1 MTPREKN
8 LADINEIAQEYG
20 YTVED
25 VLGYS
30 KPKEL
35 VKIRRLCVVMLRE
48 KGYSTLAIGRIMHRD
63 HSSIC
68 NSLNK
73 SKATGMTPEKLKL
86 ARHYMGYSV
95 NEMADALRLSPA
107 SGGTTIRKMESGKV
121 NITGPIS
128 VAVDAMMK
136 GYDPFDYE
144 DDEYDDF
151 E

>member
-1 MTPREKN
+1 
-8 LADINEIAQEYG
+8 
-20 YTVED
+20 
-25 VLGYS
+25 
-30 KPKEL
+30 
-35 VKIRRLCVVMLRE
+35 
-48 KGYSTLAIGRIMHRD
+48 
-63 HSSIC
+63 
-68 NSLNK
+68 
-73 SKATGMTPEKLKL
+73 MTPEKLKL
-86 ARHYMGYSV
+86 ARNHMGYSV

-107 SGGTTIRKMESGKV
+107 NGGTTIRKMEAGKI

>member
-1 MTPREKN
+1 
-8 LADINEIAQEYG
+8 
-20 YTVED
+20 
-25 VLGYS
+25 
-30 KPKEL
+30 
-35 VKIRRLCVVMLRE
+35 
-48 KGYSTLAIGRIMHRD
+48 
-63 HSSIC
+63 
-68 NSLNK
+68 
-73 SKATGMTPEKLKL
+73 MTPEKLKL
-86 ARHYMGYSV
+86 ARNHMGYSV

-107 SGGTTIRKMESGKV
+107 SGGTTIRKMEAGKV

>member
-1 MTPREKN
+1 
-8 LADINEIAQEYG
+8 
-20 YTVED
+20 
-25 VLGYS
+25 
-30 KPKEL
+30 
-35 VKIRRLCVVMLRE
+35 
-48 KGYSTLAIGRIMHRD
+48 
-63 HSSIC
+63 
-68 NSLNK
+68 
-73 SKATGMTPEKLKL
+73 MTPEKLKL
-86 ARHYMGYSV
+86 ARHSMGFSV

-107 SGGTTIRKMESGKV
+107 NGGTTVRKMEAGKV

>member
-1 MTPREKN
+1 
-8 LADINEIAQEYG
+8 
-20 YTVED
+20 
-25 VLGYS
+25 
-30 KPKEL
+30 
-35 VKIRRLCVVMLRE
+35 
-48 KGYSTLAIGRIMHRD
+48 
-63 HSSIC
+63 
-68 NSLNK
+68 
-73 SKATGMTPEKLKL
+73 MTPEKLKL
-86 ARHYMGYSV
+86 ARNYMGYSV

-144 DDEYDDF
+144 DDEYEDF